1 MNATINLVIGGSY
14 GSGKSSLVERLI
26 YNTFNHDH
34 PMTIGVNFDLIKFE
48 KGNDY
53 IKLHIWDCGGND
65 RFRFLVP
72 NYVKDAK
79 GGLIV
84 FDLAS
89 DSNYQTV
96 INEWIEIFQK
106 QRDVNLPI
114 IFIGNKVD
122 LVDENYNSE
131 QRYKI
136 NQYASKMDSVYIE
149 TSAKTGYNVDEC
161 FHKLIDKILSQ
172 FKPETYNLTK
182 HQPMQKVSSLNALIN
197 EDYIFFVNIQ
207 KEQAISLVKIG
218 QFDLAYNLI
227 SSTKARFH
235 GKGLTSLEEMLNSLE
250 KEIDIKKNKIL
261 LSNKKKIHS
270 LFLKGN
276 LRCTLHREV
285 NNATCLE
292 LREIKK
298 YIQTPEIFGF
308 FMYEFPKENNELY
321 DFENYKNEIKKIM
334 ELINQVNNSTMF
346 NIKIPREAIWGDNV
360 KTCDFCRISRSYD
373 FGMLLLSPP
382 NPNAYLEAGLFLSLG
397 KKVFL
402 LNNETILKNTPFD
415 LTPFFYIH
423 YNNIKEL
430 EENWN
435 KKFLPILTE
444 FENLYLNINKRKRIL
459 QRLFTPL
466 NKI

>member
-1 MNATINLVIGGSY
+1 MYLSIKIVIGGSFR
-14 GSGKSSLVERLI
+14 SGKSSLVERLI
-26 YNTFNHDH
+26 NNSFKYDH
-34 PMTIGVNFDLIKFE
+34 SLTIGVDFDLIKFE
-48 KGNDY
+48 KGNNS
-53 IKLHIWDCGGND
+53 IKLEIWDLGGKD
-65 RFRFLVP
+65 RFRFMVP
-72 NYVKDAK
+72 SYVMNAS

-89 DSNYQTV
+89 DNNYQAV

-106 QRDVNLPI
+106 QRDIDIPI

-131 QRYKI
+131 QRNKI
-136 NQYASKMDSVYIE
+136 TQYASKMGSVYIE

-161 FHKLIDKILSQ
+161 FLKLINKILRQ
-172 FKPETYNLTK
+172 FKPEFYNLTK
-182 HQPMQKVSSLNALIN
+182 YQPLQKISSLNSIIDKN
-197 EDYIFFVNIQ
+197 ESIHDDYIPFIEMN
-207 KEQAISLVKIG
+207 KEQAILLVKNG
-218 QFDLAYNLI
+218 QFELAYKLI
-227 SSTKARFH
+227 SSTKAKFH
-235 GKGLTSLEEMLNSLE
+235 EKGLTSLEEMLNSFE
-250 KEIDIKKNKIL
+250 KEIDIKKYKKL
-261 LSNKKKIHS
+261 LSNKIKIHS

-276 LRCTLHREV
+276 LRCTLHRELKD
-285 NNATCLE
+285 ATCLQ
-292 LREIKK
+292 LREIKEC
-298 YIQTPEIFGF
+298 IQTPEILGF

-321 DFENYKNEIKKIM
+321 NYENYKSEIEKIM
-334 ELINQVNNSTMF
+334 ELINQVNKSTIF

-373 FGMLLLSPP
+373 FGILLLSPP

-423 YNNIKEL
+423 YKNIKEL

-435 KKFLPILTE
+435 KKFLPILTR
-444 FENLYLNINKRKRIL
+444 FENLYLNIDKR
-459 QRLFTPL
+459 
-466 NKI
+466 